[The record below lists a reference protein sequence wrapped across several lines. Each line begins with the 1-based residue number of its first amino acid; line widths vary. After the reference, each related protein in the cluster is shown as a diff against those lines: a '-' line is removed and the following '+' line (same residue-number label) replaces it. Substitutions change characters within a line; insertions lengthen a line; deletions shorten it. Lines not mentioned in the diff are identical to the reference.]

1 MNQVLV
7 PSADVVGSES
17 GHVSGLLCQIPI
29 LLPRSKRPKKNPKS
43 MGRPIALG
51 STIAHAYNKLR
62 SVKVEIPQN
71 NFVVSVKAVP
81 QVLSSCACTFQQ
93 FYVS

>member
-1 MNQVLV
+1 MI
-7 PSADVVGSES
+7 VVTKQ
-17 GHVSGLLCQIPI
+17 GLLRSWLWQTQNKKIAEKPEK
-29 LLPRSKRPKKNPKS
+29 PRNLVETVET

-81 QVLSSCACTFQQ
+81 QVLSSCACTFQH